1 VACWSGASAGT
12 ITVSYESGRVVL
24 TCTAGSSPPPPT
36 GSPLRVN
43 ELMTGITGAAT
54 DEFIE
59 VVNASDT
66 AFDAS
71 GYRVVY
77 RSAAGTSD
85 TLLAT
90 LPAGTTIAAHG
101 FYLLG
106 GAGYSGSHAADQ
118 SFSVGLASTGGG
130 VGIRDASG
138 ALVDSVAY
146 GTATNAF
153 VEGTVAAA
161 PPTAAAPG
169 KSAGRQPDGHDTD
182 NNSADVTVLAAPS
195 PGTTNG

>member
-1 VACWSGASAGT
+1 MTGT
-12 ITVSYESGRVVL
+12 
-24 TCTAGSSPPPPT
+24 T
-36 GSPLRVN
+36 GS
-43 ELMTGITGAAT
+43 AT
-54 DEFIE
+54 DEFVEI
-59 VVNASDT
+59 VNPTDSAI
-66 AFDAS
+66 DAG
-71 GYRVVY
+71 GYRVAY
-77 RSAAGTSD
+77 RSSSGTSD
-85 TLLAT
+85 TVLAT
-90 LPAGTTIAAHG
+90 LPLGTTIAAHG

-118 SFSVGLASTGGG
+118 SFSAGLASTGGG
-130 VGIRDASG
+130 VGIRDTDG

-182 NNSADVTVLAAPS
+182 NNSTDFTVLTAPT

>member
-1 VACWSGASAGT
+1 
-12 ITVSYESGRVVL
+12 
-24 TCTAGSSPPPPT
+24 
-36 GSPLRVN
+36 
-43 ELMTGITGAAT
+43 MTGITGAAT
-54 DEFIE
+54 DEFVE
-59 VVNASDT
+59 VVNPSDS

-85 TLLAT
+85 TVLAT

-130 VGIRDASG
+130 VGIRDTDG

-153 VEGTVAAA
+153 VEGAVAAA
-161 PPTAAAPG
+161 PPSAAAPG

-182 NNSADVTVLAAPS
+182 NNSADFSVLAAPT
-195 PGTTNG
+195 PGATNG